1 MTVRP
6 ADKAVHRHRRGTTW
20 LRRATIRKQGGP
32 IVALALIALMTATGC
47 GGDATTASSQHQ
59 SSGTP
64 SEPEPSS
71 GPSTPTAAKNEARLR
86 RIATTTPMPLYYLGA
101 AFHGWPLQDVIIFS
115 DGTEAVGD
123 NSLDPGQTL
132 SVGYGGSCS
141 GGTCGPKV
149 EVDIQAADAVGLA
162 YAEGCSRLRP
172 VRGVPTVEFQMAGNV
187 ILFTGDLAISVI
199 SMPDVKVAE
208 EAAATLRRVGED
220 GPNASP
226 LPPPPAAKIPLIDKG
241 CGRNPGE
248 HGPKRS
254 L

>member
-1 MTVRP
+1 MT
-6 ADKAVHRHRRGTTW
+6 A
-20 LRRATIRKQGGP
+20 P
-32 IVALALIALMTATGC
+32 IHKPHSRFTFTVLALIALAAAAGC
-47 GGDATTASSQHQ
+47 GGETPASSPSVGGPNPAPSV
-59 SSGTP
+59 SSSPKP
-64 SEPEPSS
+64 SNSPSRPVLS
-71 GPSTPTAAKNEARLR
+71 KAEQRLR
-86 RIATTTPMPLYYLGA
+86 RIATTTHTPLYYLGP

-141 GGTCGPKV
+141 GDSCGPKV